1 MSGLIKSF
9 HINARDFIRAG
20 EASINIQNILKSMNF
35 DPKLI
40 RRIAICGYEGEM
52 NAVMHGGDG
61 LLMIEIDAEKLVLE
75 IRDDGP
81 GIEDIDMAMQT
92 GFSTAA
98 DEHREMGF
106 GAGMGLPNME
116 KNSDQIT
123 VESEKGQGTRVRM
136 VFFRDQGDKTD

>member
-1 MSGLIKSF
+1 MSGLRKSF
-9 HINARDFIRAG
+9 HIKARDFIRAG
-20 EASINIQNILKSMNF
+20 EASINVQNILKSMNF

-61 LLMIEIDAEKLVLE
+61 SLSIEIDNEKLVLE
-75 IRDDGP
+75 VRDEGP
-81 GIEDIDMAMQT
+81 GIEDIEKAMQT
-92 GFSTAA
+92 GFSTAN

-116 KNSDQIT
+116 KNSDQII
-123 VESEKGQGTRVRM
+123 VESTKGQETKVRM
-136 VFFRDQGDKTD
+136 VFFLN

>member
-1 MSGLIKSF
+1 MSGLKKSF
-9 HINARDFIRAG
+9 HIKARDFIRAG
-20 EASINIQNILKSMNF
+20 EASINVQNILKSMNF
-35 DPKLI
+35 EPKLI

-61 LLMIEIDAEKLVLE
+61 RLTIEIDSDKLVLE
-75 IRDDGP
+75 VRDDGP
-81 GIEDIDMAMQT
+81 GIEDIDKAMQA

-116 KNSDQIT
+116 KNSDQIF
-123 VESEKGQGTRVRM
+123 VESEKGQETKVRM
-136 VFFRDQGDKTD
+136 VFFLN